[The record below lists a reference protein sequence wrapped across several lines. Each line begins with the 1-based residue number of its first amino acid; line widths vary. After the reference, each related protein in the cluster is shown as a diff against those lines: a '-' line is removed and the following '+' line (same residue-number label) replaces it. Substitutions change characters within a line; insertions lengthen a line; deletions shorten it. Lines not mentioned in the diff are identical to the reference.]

1 MKLAQGASGQGDT
14 GTRESRLRPSIIAIP
29 LRYSASPCLSPLHL
43 PLSTRPHARVPP
55 DGVLSLATLPLRPY
69 ANRMSAGC
77 RLILALDVETK
88 EEALALARP
97 LAGNLAWVK
106 LGLQLFTRHGP
117 GIVDEFHALGFKVFL
132 DLKLH
137 DIPNTVASAVKSLK
151 GRPCSLLTLH
161 AAGGPEMIARAREAA
176 DLALPDCQL
185 LSVTVLTSMDQAQLN
200 AIGVQRTPEE
210 QVRLLGRLAIQA
222 GSHGLVCSP
231 LELPVLRADLGPGP
245 ALVTPGIRYPDAA
258 GDDQNRV
265 MTPAQAAAAGAS
277 FIVVGRPILKDKDP
291 AGKTLSIRR
300 EIGEAK

>member
-1 MKLAQGASGQGDT
+1 MAC
-14 GTRESRLRPSIIAIP
+14 E
-29 LRYSASPCLSPLHL
+29 
-43 PLSTRPHARVPP
+43 
-55 DGVLSLATLPLRPY
+55 
-69 ANRMSAGC
+69 
-77 RLILALDVETK
+77 LILVLDAQSPREVTPV
-88 EEALALARP
+88 LRQLQ
-97 LAGNLAWVK
+97 GTVTWVK
-106 LGLQLFTRHGP
+106 VGLEMYTACGP
-117 GIVDEFHALGFKVFL
+117 DAVREIAGMGFKVFL

-176 DLALPDCQL
+176 DIALPDCQL

-210 QVRLLGRLAIQA
+210 QVRLLGRMAIQA